1 MPTLSR
7 RRLAAL
13 LAASVPSLLP
23 AAGRAQGTG
32 QTVTIGGVLSLTG
45 PGASLGIPERNT
57 LDLIPRTAGGT
68 ALRVVVLDDA
78 SDSTAA
84 VRAARKLVDEERAD
98 ILFGPTV
105 TPTSLAVLEVAGQ
118 AEIPMLSLAG
128 SSSIVEPQEGA
139 RRWAFKPAP
148 ADRLMTAPVVEHMA
162 RAGAKTYAGI
172 AFSTAFGDGQ
182 MAAIDANAE
191 RAGLRNVVTARFNPT
206 DASVTP
212 QVLRVLGAKPDAVF
226 IGASGTPAVAPM
238 LELRNRG
245 FAGPVYTTQG
255 VANPDVLRVGGKAIE
270 GLILTVSPVL
280 VAEQLPDSN
289 PVKPVALEYLRVYEG
304 RHGPGSR
311 SLFGA
316 TAWDAYLMLAKVLE
330 TARDRSVQPG
340 SPAFRRSLRDG
351 IEGLRGLVGT
361 QGVFNMSPT
370 DHSGTD
376 ASAQVLVEVR
386 DGAWKYL
393 SG

>member
-7 RRLAAL
+7 RQLAAL
-13 LAASVPSLLP
+13 LGASVLP
-23 AAGRAQGTG
+23 ASARAQERAGEA
-32 QTVTIGGVLSLTG
+32 VTIGGVLSLTG

-57 LDLIPRTAGGT
+57 LDLLPRTAGGYPI
-68 ALRVVVLDDA
+68 RVVVLDDA
-78 SDSTAA
+78 TDSTAA

-98 ILFGPTV
+98 ILFGPSV

-162 RAGAKTYAGI
+162 RSGAKTYAGI

-182 MAAIDANAE
+182 MSAIDANGE
-191 RAGLRNVVTARFNPT
+191 RAGLRNVLTARYNPT
-206 DASVTP
+206 DTSLTP

-245 FAGPVYTTQG
+245 FTGPMYTTQG

-289 PVKPVALEYLRVYEG
+289 PVKPVALEYLRLYEG
-304 RHGPGSR
+304 KYGPGSR
-311 SLFGA
+311 TLFGA
-316 TAWDAYLMLAKVLE
+316 TAWDAYLMLGKVLS
-330 TARDRSVQPG
+330 TARDTSARPG
-340 SPAFRRSLRDG
+340 TPAFRRSLRDG

-386 DGAWKYL
+386 DGTWKYL